1 MLKIYND
8 DIKKKGKIDQKINL
22 YYCIVLKSLK
32 LFIKKL

>member
-1 MLKIYND
+1 MMIL
-8 DIKKKGKIDQKINL
+8 KKGKIDQKINL